1 MRKIINRL
9 VYVSHQFGRYPE
21 ALLADC
27 LIYAYLGLLIF
38 GHMGVTLALIGGVAL
53 AWYVRRVYRKIMR

>member
-9 VYVSHQFGRYPE
+9 VYASHLYGRYPE

-27 LIYAYLGLLIF
+27 LIIAYLALLLV
-38 GHMGVTLALIGGVAL
+38 GNMGVPLAIISGVAL
-53 AWYVRRVYRKIMR
+53 ALYVHRVYKKIMR

>member
-9 VYVSHQFGRYPE
+9 VYASHLYGRYPE

-27 LIYAYLGLLIF
+27 LIIAYLALLIV
-38 GHMGVTLALIGGVAL
+38 GNMGVPLAIVAGVAL
-53 AWYVRRVYRKIMR
+53 AWYVRKVYRKITR

>member
-9 VYVSHQFGRYPE
+9 VYASHLYGRYPE

-27 LIYAYLGLLIF
+27 AIIAYLALLLV
-38 GHMGVTLALIGGVAL
+38 GNMGIPLAVISGVAL
-53 AWYVRRVYRKIMR
+53 ALYVRRVYKNITR

>member
-9 VYVSHQFGRYPE
+9 VYASHLYGRYPE

-27 LIYAYLGLLIF
+27 AIIAYLALLLV
-38 GHMGVTLALIGGVAL
+38 GKMGVTLALIVGVAL
-53 AWYVRRVYRKIMR
+53 AGYVRRVYKKIMR

>member
-9 VYVSHQFGRYPE
+9 VYASHLYGRYPE

-27 LIYAYLGLLIF
+27 LILAYLGLLLV
-38 GHMGVTLALIGGVAL
+38 GNMGLPLALIVGVAL
-53 AWYVRRVYRKIMR
+53 AGYVRHVYRKITR

>member
-9 VYVSHQFGRYPE
+9 VYASHLYGRYPE

-27 LIYAYLGLLIF
+27 LILAYLALLLV
-38 GHMGVTLALIGGVAL
+38 GHMGLPLAIISGVAL
-53 AWYVRRVYRKIMR
+53 AWYVRKVYRKILR

>member
-1 MRKIINRL
+1 MRKILNRL
-9 VYVSHQFGRYPE
+9 VYASHQYGRYPE

-38 GHMGVTLALIGGVAL
+38 GNMGIPLALIVGISLIV
-53 AWYVRRVYRKIMR
+53 YVRHVYKNITK

>member
-9 VYVSHQFGRYPE
+9 VYASHQYGRYPE

-27 LIYAYLGLLIF
+27 LILAYLALLLV
-38 GHMGVTLALIGGVAL
+38 GNMGVTLALIVGVAL
-53 AWYVRRVYRKIMR
+53 ALYVRRVYKNITR

>member
-9 VYVSHQFGRYPE
+9 VYASHLYGRYPE

-27 LIYAYLGLLIF
+27 LILAYLALLIV
-38 GHMGVTLALIGGVAL
+38 GHMGVPLAVISGVAL
-53 AWYVRRVYRKIMR
+53 ARYVRHVYKKITR

>member
-1 MRKIINRL
+1 MRKFINRL
-9 VYVSHQFGRYPE
+9 VYVSHQYGRYPE

-27 LIYAYLGLLIF
+27 LILAYLALLLV
-38 GHMGVTLALIGGVAL
+38 GNMGVPLALIVGVAL

>member
-9 VYVSHQFGRYPE
+9 VYVSHQYGRYPE

-27 LIYAYLGLLIF
+27 LIIAYLALLIV
-38 GHMGVTLALIGGVAL
+38 GNMGVPLAIISGVAL
-53 AWYVRRVYRKIMR
+53 AWYVRKVYRKITR

>member
-1 MRKIINRL
+1 MRKFINRL
-9 VYVSHQFGRYPE
+9 VYMSHQHGRYPE

-27 LIYAYLGLLIF
+27 LILAYLALLLV
-38 GHMGVTLALIGGVAL
+38 GNMGVPLALIVGVAL

>member
-9 VYVSHQFGRYPE
+9 VYASHQYGRYPE

-27 LIYAYLGLLIF
+27 LILAYLALLLV
-38 GHMGVTLALIGGVAL
+38 GNMGVPLAVISGVAL
-53 AWYVRRVYRKIMR
+53 AWYVRRVYRKITR

>member
-9 VYVSHQFGRYPE
+9 VYASHLYGRYPE

-27 LIYAYLGLLIF
+27 LIIAYLALLIV
-38 GHMGVTLALIGGVAL
+38 GKMGVPLAIISGVAL
-53 AWYVRRVYRKIMR
+53 AWYVRKVYKKITR